1 MTSPTAVDSSVTHR
15 LLMMAV
21 RYTSWWAM
29 VPNCARL
36 KCPFSEKAFT
46 NMLTSGTHSNSS
58 TISPRG
64 TSSRQRLPVRLIC
77 CSIENCSHQPIKGM
91 ISSSQRVAI
100 SVQAAVTASLSV
112 KGMVLVY
119 SSSGIILAESSAGSS
134 TSLRMG
140 RA

>member
-46 NMLTSGTHSNSS
+46 NMLTSGIHSNSS

-64 TSSRQRLPVRLIC
+64 
-77 CSIENCSHQPIKGM
+77 HQ
-91 ISSSQRVAI
+91 Q
-100 SVQAAVTASLSV
+100 QAAAAGAFDLLQHSKLLPSAHQGDDLFLPAGGDLGAGGGHGIVV
-112 KGMVLVY
+112 GQGDGVGVLLVRDHLGGKF
-119 SSSGIILAESSAGSS
+119 S
-134 TSLRMG
+134 R
-140 RA
+140 